1 MKKTLIS
8 LTLLSLSFS
17 AAHALPN
24 GAPICSVE
32 ADFSNIT
39 GMGSRTRN
47 QTPGSYIITAPA
59 TYTPGE
65 TIDITVSGP
74 QFTGIMFAVVDDNDN
89 NVGTF
94 SPDVGTNSCDGA
106 SMAITHSSSFGNQ
119 MSRTLEWTAP
129 NSDVGTV
136 YVEGYVLA
144 GARGD
149 QQNQEFFRLVRDS
162 GAAVIEGPPDV
173 IFEDGFDNP

>member
-1 MKKTLIS
+1 MKKTFLS

-24 GAPICSVE
+24 GAPICTVE

-39 GMGSRTRN
+39 GMQGRTRN
-47 QTPGSYIITAPA
+47 ENPGGYSVTAPA
-59 TYTPGE
+59 SYSPGE
-65 TIDITVSGP
+65 TIDLTVSGP
-74 QFTGIMFAVVDDNDN
+74 QFTGIMFAVVDSNGN

-94 SPDVGTNSCDGA
+94 APDVGTNSCDGA
-106 SMAITHSSSFGNQ
+106 SMAITHSSGFGNQ
-119 MSRTLEWTAP
+119 TSRTLEWTAP
-129 NSDVGTV
+129 NSDVGTL

-149 QQNQEFFRLVRDS
+149 QGNQEFFRLVRDD
-162 GAAVIEGPPDV
+162 GAAVIQGPPDA
-173 IFEDGFDNP
+173 IFADDFES